1 MQKEQVLSKKSI
13 AGIVLLLILLVL
25 VRVFEEQLFYD
36 PLLPFFKRQ
45 NNILPEYNSIKLF
58 FGLFFR
64 YAINS
69 VLSLA
74 IIYLAFKDSAIT
86 RLSTILY
93 AGFFIVLIAALFI
106 ALKADDPNLLLI
118 FYIRRFIIQPL
129 FLILF
134 LPAFYYQKKMK

>member
-1 MQKEQVLSKKSI
+1 MQKEQALNKKSI

-45 NNILPEYNSIKLF
+45 SNTLPEYNSIKSF

-74 IIYLAFKDSAIT
+74 IIYLAFKDNAIT
-86 RLSTILY
+86 RLVTILY
-93 AGFFIVLIAALFI
+93 AGFFIVLIASLFI

-134 LPAFYYQKKMK
+134 LPAFYYQKNMK